1 MSVSMCVC
9 RVFRSWT
16 AITSRVCFHFTPSV
30 SGIGIRMNRKEC
42 MNENCL
48 CYNQHSLK
56 QRDSCMQRIPA
67 LSFISLISRHA
78 ISLSPL
84 TNTVTQSDHCTAE
97 KAAKLISPYN
107 YLALPLFLSLI
118 LLLSVLAHIEFFN
131 FSLYYFHFIV
141 LLQVRTSSLSSN
153 IFTWAHFG
161 ETYDCANCNIERATT
176 CAHIHIAS
184 HFTLA
189 LSLALTHMLNNLS
202 VVSFCVSS
210 IFLYHFIE
218 LGCLGL
224 IITLI
229 LQKAKLFSNSKSLI
243 IIPLW
248 WKLR

>member
-16 AITSRVCFHFTPSV
+16 AITSRVCFIFTPSV
-30 SGIGIRMNRKEC
+30 SGIGIRMNRKKC

-48 CYNQHSLK
+48 CYSQHSLYTK
-56 QRDSCMQRIPA
+56 GFLHAAHPCSVIY
-67 LSFISLISRHA
+67 LSYLSPCYLSLCSLTR
-78 ISLSPL
+78 SLSQTIVLQRKPQNWFPHTITWL
-84 TNTVTQSDHCTAE
+84 CHFFVIDTI
-97 KAAKLISPYN
+97 IS
-107 YLALPLFLSLI
+107 FST
-118 LLLSVLAHIEFFN
+118 HWFFN

-243 IIPLW
+243 IFPLW